1 MKFTWLLF
9 FRILQ
14 AILKILM
21 ELPDDVDPRQVCR
34 ELDNEIDST
43 INHVRDHPTV

>member
-9 FRILQ
+9 FKILQ

-21 ELPDDVDPRQVCR
+21 DLPDNVDPRQVCR
-34 ELDNEIDST
+34 EMNDEIEVAVNGASKT
-43 INHVRDHPTV
+43 GK